1 MTDNRIDTITGQL
14 NATMEVVYRLV
25 SVLEPDQAARVLADL
40 EITRGTHRAGGNAPE
55 AELAATDKALDIFI
69 DQLAAAHSSA
79 PNKV

>member
-1 MTDNRIDTITGQL
+1 
-14 NATMEVVYRLV
+14 MEVVYRLV
-25 SVLEPDQAARVLADL
+25 SVLKPDQVAKVLAEL

-69 DQLAAAHSSA
+69 EQLAAAHSSA